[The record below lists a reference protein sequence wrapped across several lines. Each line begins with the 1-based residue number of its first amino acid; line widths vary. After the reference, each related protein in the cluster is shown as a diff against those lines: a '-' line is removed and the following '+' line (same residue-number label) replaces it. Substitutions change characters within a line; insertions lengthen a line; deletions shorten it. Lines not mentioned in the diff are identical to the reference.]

1 MMLERFLCAALFT
14 VLSAGPGRAQTPPT
28 SVTRADAVKAALQRG
43 SRIQF
48 VRTDSAAA
56 EALRATARARP
67 NPAISGTITTSYP
80 QQHVALDLPF
90 ELPGQR
96 GARIGAADS
105 VAAASR
111 ARFASERAA
120 VRFEAEV
127 TYTRALV
134 AESHARLTQRAAQ
147 DADSL
152 LTLARLRRDAG
163 DASDLDVELAGVN
176 AGQLANAAADD
187 SMALVSAVLEV
198 QRVMGLRSDSMT
210 IALADSLGP
219 PADSAPATMAR
230 MTLPVLAAAA
240 SLGAAQQTLRLERRS
255 LFGVPSLQL
264 GLENSDPGQPGLLP
278 TVGLAFSFP
287 LLDRRKGPIALAS
300 AGVDRAEAELALA
313 QRESDAGIARARRE
327 RVAAL
332 ARVHRDEQLLTGAR
346 RVSQLA
352 LVAYREGAAA
362 LPSVLEAARNAREA
376 LARYLDDVA
385 AALTADAALRWLSA
399 AGQTQ

>member
-1 MMLERFLCAALFT
+1 MGKRSSCIAVALA
-14 VLSAGPGRAQTPPT
+14 VLAAGPGRAQAPFT
-28 SVTRADAVKAALQRG
+28 SVSREDVVDAALRRG
-43 SRIQF
+43 SRLLIA
-48 VRTDSAAA
+48 RTDSAAA
-56 EALRATARARP
+56 EALRVAARARP
-67 NPAISGTITTSYP
+67 NPAISGTMTTSFP
-80 QQHVALDLPF
+80 QQHLALDLPF

-105 VAAASR
+105 TAAAFR

-120 VRFEAEV
+120 VRFEAEA

-152 LTLARLRRDAG
+152 RTLARLRREAG

-187 SMALVSAVLEV
+187 SISLVSAILDV
-198 QRVMGLRSDSMT
+198 QRVMGLRSDTMT

-219 PADSAPATMAR
+219 PADSAPAPLAR
-230 MTLPVLAAAA
+230 ATLPVLAAAA

-255 LFGVPSLQL
+255 LFGGPSLQL
-264 GLENSDPGQPGLLP
+264 GIETSDPGQPGLLP
-278 TVGLAFSFP
+278 TVGLSLSLP
-287 LLDRRKGPIALAS
+287 LLDRRRGPIALAS
-300 AGVDRAEAELALA
+300 AGVEKAEAELSLA
-313 QRESDAGIARARRE
+313 RRESDAGIARARRE
-327 RVAAL
+327 RAAAL
-332 ARVHRDEQLLTGAR
+332 ARVHRDEQLVTGAR

-376 LARYLDDVA
+376 LSRYLDDVA

-399 AGQTQ
+399 TVATP

>member
-1 MMLERFLCAALFT
+1 MTLERLLFVTLFAVTAAR
-14 VLSAGPGRAQTPPT
+14 PGRAQTPLA
-28 SVTRADAVKAALQRG
+28 SVTRADVVDAALRRG
-43 SRIQF
+43 LRIQL

-56 EALRATARARP
+56 EALRVTARARP

-90 ELPGQR
+90 EWPGLR
-96 GARIGAADS
+96 GARIGVADS

-111 ARFASERAA
+111 ARLAAERAA
-120 VRFEAEV
+120 VRFEAEA

-134 AESHARLTQRAAQ
+134 AQSHARLTQRAAQ

-152 LTLARLRRDAG
+152 RTLARLRREAG

-187 SMALVSAVLEV
+187 SLALVSAILEV
-198 QRVMGLRSDSMT
+198 QRVMGRRSDSMT

-219 PADSAPATMAR
+219 PADSAPAPTAR
-230 MTLPVLAAAA
+230 VTLPVLAAAA
-240 SLGAAQQTLRLERRS
+240 SLGAAQQALRLERRS

-264 GLENSDPGQPGLLP
+264 GMENSDPAQPGLLP
-278 TVGLAFSFP
+278 TVGLALSLP
-287 LLDRRKGPIALAS
+287 LLDRRRGPIALAS

-313 QRESDAGIARARRE
+313 QRESDAGLARARRE
-327 RVAAL
+327 RTAAL
-332 ARVHRDEQLLTGAR
+332 ARVHRDEQLVTGAL

-376 LARYLDDVA
+376 LSRYLDDVA
-385 AALTADAALRWLSA
+385 AALTADASLRWLSA
-399 AGQTQ
+399 TMETP

>member
-1 MMLERFLCAALFT
+1 MRLERVVCAALLA
-14 VLSAGPGRAQTPPT
+14 VLSAGTGLAQAPPA
-28 SVTRADAVKAALQRG
+28 SVTRADVVGAALRRG

-56 EALRATARARP
+56 EAQRVTARARP
-67 NPAISGTITTSYP
+67 NPAITGTMTTSYP
-80 QQHVALDLPF
+80 QQHLALDLPF
-90 ELPGQR
+90 EWPGLR

-105 VAAASR
+105 TAAASR
-111 ARFASERAA
+111 ARLTFERAA
-120 VRFEAEV
+120 VQFEAETV
-127 TYTRALV
+127 YTRALV

-152 LTLARLRRDAG
+152 RTLARLRREAG

-176 AGQLANAAADD
+176 AGQLANLAADD
-187 SMALVSAVLEV
+187 SMSLVSAILEV
-198 QRVMGLRSDSMT
+198 QRVMGLRSDTIT

-219 PADSAPATMAR
+219 PADSASVPAAR

-240 SLGAAQQTLRLERRS
+240 SLGAAQQALRLERRS
-255 LFGVPSLQL
+255 VFGAPSLQL
-264 GLENSDPGQPGLLP
+264 GLENYDPNQPGLLP
-278 TVGLAFSFP
+278 TIGLSLSLP
-287 LLDRRKGPIALAS
+287 LLDRRRGPIALAS

-327 RVAAL
+327 REAAL
-332 ARVHRDEQLLTGAR
+332 ARVRRDELLVTGAL

-376 LARYLDDVA
+376 LSRYLDDVA

-399 AGQTQ
+399 GQTP